1 MNPGF
6 STDVD
11 LLKRIR
17 ILPVGDEAHVGA
29 LVCTCW
35 IRWGRKM
42 RLEPHRHRLCA
53 RSRATHRDFLLPYLA
68 IRNRKAGYAVSIVI
82 AGTSLVGRSA
92 GRVRPPLTDL
102 IGNECER
109 WMR

>member
-1 MNPGF
+1 LR
-6 STDVD
+6 
-11 LLKRIR
+11 LLDTMGCKKR
-17 ILPVGDEAHVGA
+17 PD
-29 LVCTCW
+29 
-35 IRWGRKM
+35 
-42 RLEPHRHRLCA
+42 PHRHRLCA

-109 WMR
+109 LDALIKLLGSQ